1 MQRWSEF
8 FRMHP
13 EIARFESLPEEVK
26 QAVAHGADPG
36 AAYLQYENEK
46 LKDHLE
52 MARHSAY
59 NKAVAPGSAAS
70 AGSGEQ
76 ADPFLQAFMQNI

>member
-1 MQRWSEF
+1 
-8 FRMHP
+8 
-13 EIARFESLPEEVK
+13 
-26 QAVAHGADPG
+26 
-36 AAYLQYENEK
+36 
-46 LKDHLE
+46 
-52 MARHSAY
+52 MARQSAY